1 MQALA
6 KRTVEEFGR
15 IDILINNAGILR
27 DKSFAKMEMA
37 DFRAVV
43 DVHLI
48 GSANASRAVWD
59 IMKGQNFGRILM
71 TTSTSGVYGNFG
83 QSNYGAAKA
92 GLVGLMNVLH
102 FEGDRYDIH
111 VNAIA
116 PTAATRMTGDVL
128 DEEMLVRLAP
138 ENVVPAAL
146 FLVSDQAPSRTML
159 LAGAGTVARMA
170 IVESE
175 GVYLPKSERTPE
187 AVAAAFKRSATYPTL
202 SRPMPVWRMLIA
214 LSRPPAHMRSSNDGL
229 KTRPKAEP
237 RSAYRE
243 FYQMQTRWSDMDIYG
258 HVNNVVY
265 MQYCDAALNRSLIA
279 AGALICL
286 APRPLV
292 SLRAIRRIIS
302 PRFPTR
308 TMSLLGFVSSIS
320 AIPVCCGDLAF
331 SRMAKS
337 WPQLKANMCMSMSTE
352 TRDARLR

>member
-1 MQALA
+1 MAISFENRVAIITGAGGGLGRAYALELAARGAKVIVNDFGGSRDGTGGASEAAEKVVAEIRAKGGVAIADAGNVTKFEDMQALA

-27 DKSFAKMEMA
+27 DKSFAKMEMS

-59 IMKGQNFGRILM
+59 VMKGQNYGRILM

-102 FEGDRYDIH
+102 FEGEKYDIH

-146 FLVSDQAPSRTML
+146 FLVSEQAPSRTVL

-175 GVYLPKSERTPE
+175 GVYLPKGERTPE
-187 AVAAAFKRSATYPTL
+187 AVAAAFTKLDDMTYFIETDAGL
-202 SRPMPVWRMLIA
+202 
-214 LSRPPAHMRSSNDGL
+214 AHVD
-229 KTRPKAEP
+229 
-237 RSAYRE
+237 
-243 FYQMQTRWSDMDIYG
+243 
-258 HVNNVVY
+258 
-265 MQYCDAALNRSLIA
+265 
-279 AGALICL
+279 
-286 APRPLV
+286 
-292 SLRAIRRIIS
+292 RIIA
-302 PRFPTR
+302 T
-308 TMSLLGFVSSIS
+308 
-320 AIPVCCGDLAF
+320 
-331 SRMAKS
+331 SRAHE
-337 WPQLKANMCMSMSTE
+337 AVE
-352 TRDARLR
+352 

>member
-1 MQALA
+1 MTISFENRVAIVTGAGGGLGRAYALELAARGAKVVVNDFGGSRDGTGGASEAAEKVVAEIRSKGGVAIADAGNVTKFEDMQALA

-59 IMKGQNFGRILM
+59 VMKGQNYGRILM

-102 FEGDRYDIH
+102 FEGDKYDIH
-111 VNAIA
+111 INAIA

-146 FLVSDQAPSRTML
+146 FLVSEQAPSRTVL

-175 GVYLPKSERTPE
+175 GVYLPKGERTPE
-187 AVAAAFKRSATYPTL
+187 AVAAAFSKIDDMTNFIETDAGL
-202 SRPMPVWRMLIA
+202 
-214 LSRPPAHMRSSNDGL
+214 AHVD
-229 KTRPKAEP
+229 
-237 RSAYRE
+237 
-243 FYQMQTRWSDMDIYG
+243 
-258 HVNNVVY
+258 
-265 MQYCDAALNRSLIA
+265 
-279 AGALICL
+279 
-286 APRPLV
+286 
-292 SLRAIRRIIS
+292 RIIA
-302 PRFPTR
+302 T
-308 TMSLLGFVSSIS
+308 
-320 AIPVCCGDLAF
+320 
-331 SRMAKS
+331 SRAH
-337 WPQLKANMCMSMSTE
+337 E
-352 TRDARLR
+352 VIE

>member
-1 MQALA
+1 MAISFENRVAIVTGAGGGLGRAYTLELAARGAKVVVNDFGGSRDGTGGASEAAEKVVAEIRSKGGIAMADAGNVTKFEDMQALA
-6 KRTVEEFGR
+6 KSTVDEFGR

-27 DKSFAKMEMA
+27 DKSFAKMEMS

-59 IMKGQNFGRILM
+59 VMKGQNYGRILM

-102 FEGDRYDIH
+102 FEGNKYDIH

-146 FLVSDQAPSRTML
+146 FLVSEEAPSRTVL

-175 GVYLPKSERTPE
+175 GVYLPKGERTPE
-187 AVAAAFKRSATYPTL
+187 AVAAAFTKIDDMTNFIETEAGL
-202 SRPMPVWRMLIA
+202 
-214 LSRPPAHMRSSNDGL
+214 AHVD
-229 KTRPKAEP
+229 
-237 RSAYRE
+237 
-243 FYQMQTRWSDMDIYG
+243 
-258 HVNNVVY
+258 
-265 MQYCDAALNRSLIA
+265 
-279 AGALICL
+279 
-286 APRPLV
+286 
-292 SLRAIRRIIS
+292 RIIA
-302 PRFPTR
+302 T
-308 TMSLLGFVSSIS
+308 
-320 AIPVCCGDLAF
+320 
-331 SRMAKS
+331 SRAH
-337 WPQLKANMCMSMSTE
+337 E
-352 TRDARLR
+352 VVE

>member
-1 MQALA
+1 MTISFENRVAIVTGAGGGLGRAYALELAGRGAKVVVNDFGGSRDGTGGASEAAEKVVAEIRAAGGTAIADAGNVTKFEDMQALA

-27 DKSFAKMEMA
+27 DKSFAKMEMS

-43 DVHLI
+43 DVHLN

-59 IMKGQNFGRILM
+59 IMKGQNYGRILM

-102 FEGDRYDIH
+102 FEGDKYDIH

-146 FLVSDQAPSRTML
+146 FLVSEQAPSRTVL
-159 LAGAGTVARMA
+159 LAGAGIVARMA

-175 GVYLPKSERTPE
+175 GVYLPKGERTPE
-187 AVAAAFKRSATYPTL
+187 AVAAAFTKIDDMTSFIETDAGL
-202 SRPMPVWRMLIA
+202 
-214 LSRPPAHMRSSNDGL
+214 AHVD
-229 KTRPKAEP
+229 
-237 RSAYRE
+237 
-243 FYQMQTRWSDMDIYG
+243 
-258 HVNNVVY
+258 
-265 MQYCDAALNRSLIA
+265 
-279 AGALICL
+279 
-286 APRPLV
+286 
-292 SLRAIRRIIS
+292 RIIATS
-302 PRFPTR
+302 RANE
-308 TMSLLGFVSSIS
+308 
-320 AIPVCCGDLAF
+320 AI
-331 SRMAKS
+331 
-337 WPQLKANMCMSMSTE
+337 E
-352 TRDARLR
+352 

>member
-1 MQALA
+1 MAISYENRVAIVTGAGGGLGRAYAFELAARGAKVVVNDFGGSRDGTGGASEAAEKVVAEIRSNGGVAIADAGNVTKFEDMQALT
-6 KRTVEEFGR
+6 KHTVEEFGR

-27 DKSFAKMEMA
+27 DKSFAKMEMS

-59 IMKGQNFGRILM
+59 IMKGQNYGRILM

-102 FEGDRYDIH
+102 FEGDKYDIH

-146 FLVSDQAPSRTML
+146 FLVSEQAPSRTVL

-175 GVYLPKSERTPE
+175 GVYLPKGERTPE
-187 AVAAAFKRSATYPTL
+187 AVAAAFTKIDDMTNFIETDAGL
-202 SRPMPVWRMLIA
+202 
-214 LSRPPAHMRSSNDGL
+214 AHVD
-229 KTRPKAEP
+229 
-237 RSAYRE
+237 
-243 FYQMQTRWSDMDIYG
+243 
-258 HVNNVVY
+258 
-265 MQYCDAALNRSLIA
+265 
-279 AGALICL
+279 
-286 APRPLV
+286 
-292 SLRAIRRIIS
+292 RIIA
-302 PRFPTR
+302 T
-308 TMSLLGFVSSIS
+308 
-320 AIPVCCGDLAF
+320 
-331 SRMAKS
+331 SR
-337 WPQLKANMCMSMSTE
+337 ANE
-352 TRDARLR
+352 VIE

>member
-6 KRTVEEFGR
+6 KRAVEEFGR

-59 IMKGQNFGRILM
+59 VMKGQNYGRILM

-102 FEGDRYDIH
+102 FEGDKYDIH

-146 FLVSDQAPSRTML
+146 FLVSEQAPSRTVL

-175 GVYLPKSERTPE
+175 GVYLPKGERTPE
-187 AVAAAFKRSATYPTL
+187 AVAAAFTKIDDMTNFIETDAGL
-202 SRPMPVWRMLIA
+202 
-214 LSRPPAHMRSSNDGL
+214 AHVD
-229 KTRPKAEP
+229 
-237 RSAYRE
+237 
-243 FYQMQTRWSDMDIYG
+243 
-258 HVNNVVY
+258 
-265 MQYCDAALNRSLIA
+265 
-279 AGALICL
+279 
-286 APRPLV
+286 
-292 SLRAIRRIIS
+292 RIIA
-302 PRFPTR
+302 T
-308 TMSLLGFVSSIS
+308 
-320 AIPVCCGDLAF
+320 
-331 SRMAKS
+331 SR
-337 WPQLKANMCMSMSTE
+337 ANE
-352 TRDARLR
+352 VVK

>member
-1 MQALA
+1 MAISFENRVAIVTGAGGGLGRAYAVELAGRGAKVVVNDFGGSRDGTGGASEAAEKVVAEIRARGGVAIADAGNVTKLEDMQALA

-27 DKSFAKMEMA
+27 DKSFAKMEMS

-59 IMKGQNFGRILM
+59 VMKGQNYGRILM

-102 FEGDRYDIH
+102 FEGDKYDIH

-146 FLVSDQAPSRTML
+146 FLVSEKAPSRTVL

-175 GVYLPKSERTPE
+175 GVYLPKGERTPE
-187 AVAAAFKRSATYPTL
+187 AVAAAFTKIDDMTNFIETDAGL
-202 SRPMPVWRMLIA
+202 
-214 LSRPPAHMRSSNDGL
+214 AHVD
-229 KTRPKAEP
+229 
-237 RSAYRE
+237 
-243 FYQMQTRWSDMDIYG
+243 
-258 HVNNVVY
+258 
-265 MQYCDAALNRSLIA
+265 
-279 AGALICL
+279 
-286 APRPLV
+286 
-292 SLRAIRRIIS
+292 RIIA
-302 PRFPTR
+302 T
-308 TMSLLGFVSSIS
+308 
-320 AIPVCCGDLAF
+320 
-331 SRMAKS
+331 SR
-337 WPQLKANMCMSMSTE
+337 ANE
-352 TRDARLR
+352 VIE

>member
-1 MQALA
+1 MAISFENRVAIVTGAGGGLGRAYALELAARGAKVVVNDFGGSRDGTGGASEAAEKVVAEIRSKGGAAMADAGNVTTFEDMQALA

-27 DKSFAKMEMA
+27 DKSFAKMEMS
-37 DFRAVV
+37 DFRAVI

-59 IMKGQNFGRILM
+59 VMKGQNYGRILM

-102 FEGDRYDIH
+102 FEGDKYDIH

-146 FLVSDQAPSRTML
+146 FLVSEQAPSRTVL

-175 GVYLPKSERTPE
+175 GVYLPKGERTPE
-187 AVAAAFKRSATYPTL
+187 AVAAAFTKIDDMTNFIETEAGL
-202 SRPMPVWRMLIA
+202 
-214 LSRPPAHMRSSNDGL
+214 AHVD
-229 KTRPKAEP
+229 
-237 RSAYRE
+237 
-243 FYQMQTRWSDMDIYG
+243 
-258 HVNNVVY
+258 
-265 MQYCDAALNRSLIA
+265 
-279 AGALICL
+279 
-286 APRPLV
+286 
-292 SLRAIRRIIS
+292 RIIA
-302 PRFPTR
+302 T
-308 TMSLLGFVSSIS
+308 
-320 AIPVCCGDLAF
+320 
-331 SRMAKS
+331 SRAH
-337 WPQLKANMCMSMSTE
+337 E
-352 TRDARLR
+352 VVE

>member
-1 MQALA
+1 MAISFENRVAIVTGAGGGLGRAYALELAARGAKVVVNDFGGSRDGTGGASEAAEKVVAEIRAKGGVAIADAGNVTKFEDMQALA
-6 KRTVEEFGR
+6 KRAVEEFGR

-59 IMKGQNFGRILM
+59 VMKGQNYGRILM

-102 FEGDRYDIH
+102 FEGDKYDIH

-146 FLVSDQAPSRTML
+146 FLVSEQAPSRTVL

-175 GVYLPKSERTPE
+175 GVYLPKGERTPE
-187 AVAAAFKRSATYPTL
+187 AVAAAFTKIDDMTNFIETDAGF
-202 SRPMPVWRMLIA
+202 
-214 LSRPPAHMRSSNDGL
+214 AHVD
-229 KTRPKAEP
+229 
-237 RSAYRE
+237 
-243 FYQMQTRWSDMDIYG
+243 
-258 HVNNVVY
+258 
-265 MQYCDAALNRSLIA
+265 
-279 AGALICL
+279 
-286 APRPLV
+286 
-292 SLRAIRRIIS
+292 RIIA
-302 PRFPTR
+302 T
-308 TMSLLGFVSSIS
+308 
-320 AIPVCCGDLAF
+320 
-331 SRMAKS
+331 SR
-337 WPQLKANMCMSMSTE
+337 ANE
-352 TRDARLR
+352 VVK

>member
-1 MQALA
+1 MSISFENRVAIVTGAGGGLGRAYALELAARGARVVINDFGGSRDGTGGASAAAEKVVAEIRAKGGVAIADAGNVTKFEDMQALA
-6 KRTVEEFGR
+6 KRAVEEFGR

-59 IMKGQNFGRILM
+59 VMKGQNYGRILI

-102 FEGDRYDIH
+102 FEGDKYDIH

-128 DEEMLVRLAP
+128 DKEMLVRLAP

-146 FLVSDQAPSRTML
+146 FLVSEQAPSRTVL

-175 GVYLPKSERTPE
+175 GVYLPKGERTPE
-187 AVAAAFKRSATYPTL
+187 AVAAAFTKIDDMTNFIETDAGL
-202 SRPMPVWRMLIA
+202 
-214 LSRPPAHMRSSNDGL
+214 AHVD
-229 KTRPKAEP
+229 
-237 RSAYRE
+237 
-243 FYQMQTRWSDMDIYG
+243 
-258 HVNNVVY
+258 
-265 MQYCDAALNRSLIA
+265 
-279 AGALICL
+279 
-286 APRPLV
+286 
-292 SLRAIRRIIS
+292 RIIA
-302 PRFPTR
+302 T
-308 TMSLLGFVSSIS
+308 
-320 AIPVCCGDLAF
+320 
-331 SRMAKS
+331 SRVH
-337 WPQLKANMCMSMSTE
+337 E
-352 TRDARLR
+352 VVE

>member
-1 MQALA
+1 MAISFENRVAIVTGAGGGLGRAYALELAARGAKVVVNDFGGSRDGTGGASEAAEKVVAEIRSKGGVAIADAGNVTRFEDMQALA

-27 DKSFAKMEMA
+27 DKSFAKMDMA

-59 IMKGQNFGRILM
+59 VMKGQNYGRILM

-102 FEGDRYDIH
+102 FEGDKYDIH

-146 FLVSDQAPSRTML
+146 FLVSEQAPSRTVL

-175 GVYLPKSERTPE
+175 GVYLPKGERTPE
-187 AVAAAFKRSATYPTL
+187 AVAAAFTKIDDMTNFIETDAGL
-202 SRPMPVWRMLIA
+202 
-214 LSRPPAHMRSSNDGL
+214 AHED
-229 KTRPKAEP
+229 
-237 RSAYRE
+237 
-243 FYQMQTRWSDMDIYG
+243 
-258 HVNNVVY
+258 
-265 MQYCDAALNRSLIA
+265 
-279 AGALICL
+279 
-286 APRPLV
+286 
-292 SLRAIRRIIS
+292 RIIA
-302 PRFPTR
+302 T
-308 TMSLLGFVSSIS
+308 
-320 AIPVCCGDLAF
+320 
-331 SRMAKS
+331 SR
-337 WPQLKANMCMSMSTE
+337 ANE
-352 TRDARLR
+352 VIE

>member
-1 MQALA
+1 MAISFENRVAIVTGAGGGLGRAYALELAARGAKVVVNDFGGSRDGTGGASEAAEKVVAEIRSKGGVAIADAGNVTKFEDMQALA
-6 KRTVEEFGR
+6 RRTVEEFGR

-27 DKSFAKMEMA
+27 DKSFAKMDMA

-59 IMKGQNFGRILM
+59 VMKGQNYGRILM

-102 FEGDRYDIH
+102 FEGDKYDIH

-128 DEEMLVRLAP
+128 DDEMLVRLAP

-146 FLVSDQAPSRTML
+146 FLVSEQAPSRTVL

-175 GVYLPKSERTPE
+175 GVYLPKGERTPE
-187 AVAAAFKRSATYPTL
+187 AVAAAFSKIDDMTNFIETDAGL
-202 SRPMPVWRMLIA
+202 
-214 LSRPPAHMRSSNDGL
+214 AHVD
-229 KTRPKAEP
+229 
-237 RSAYRE
+237 
-243 FYQMQTRWSDMDIYG
+243 
-258 HVNNVVY
+258 
-265 MQYCDAALNRSLIA
+265 
-279 AGALICL
+279 
-286 APRPLV
+286 
-292 SLRAIRRIIS
+292 RIIA
-302 PRFPTR
+302 T
-308 TMSLLGFVSSIS
+308 
-320 AIPVCCGDLAF
+320 
-331 SRMAKS
+331 SR
-337 WPQLKANMCMSMSTE
+337 ANE
-352 TRDARLR
+352 VIE

>member
-1 MQALA
+1 MAISFENRVAIVTGAGGGLGRAYALELAARGAKVVVNDFGGSRDGTGGASEAAEKVVAEIRSKGGVAIADAGNVTKFEDMQALA

-27 DKSFAKMEMA
+27 DKSFAKMDMA

-59 IMKGQNFGRILM
+59 VMKGQNYGRILM

-102 FEGDRYDIH
+102 FEGDKYDIH
-111 VNAIA
+111 FNAIA

-128 DEEMLVRLAP
+128 DDEMLVRLAP

-146 FLVSDQAPSRTML
+146 FLVSEQAPSRTVL

-175 GVYLPKSERTPE
+175 GVYLPKGERTPE
-187 AVAAAFKRSATYPTL
+187 AVAAAFSKIDDMTNFIETDAGL
-202 SRPMPVWRMLIA
+202 
-214 LSRPPAHMRSSNDGL
+214 AHVD
-229 KTRPKAEP
+229 
-237 RSAYRE
+237 
-243 FYQMQTRWSDMDIYG
+243 
-258 HVNNVVY
+258 
-265 MQYCDAALNRSLIA
+265 
-279 AGALICL
+279 
-286 APRPLV
+286 
-292 SLRAIRRIIS
+292 RIIA
-302 PRFPTR
+302 T
-308 TMSLLGFVSSIS
+308 
-320 AIPVCCGDLAF
+320 
-331 SRMAKS
+331 SR
-337 WPQLKANMCMSMSTE
+337 ANE
-352 TRDARLR
+352 VIE

>member
-1 MQALA
+1 MAISFENRVAIVTGAGGGLGRAYALELAGRGAKVVVNDFGGSRDGTGGTSEAAEKVVAEIRARGGVAIADAGNVTKLEDMQALA

-170 IVESE
+170 TVESE

-187 AVAAAFKRSATYPTL
+187 AVAAAFKKIGDISNFIETDAGL
-202 SRPMPVWRMLIA
+202 
-214 LSRPPAHMRSSNDGL
+214 AHVD
-229 KTRPKAEP
+229 
-237 RSAYRE
+237 
-243 FYQMQTRWSDMDIYG
+243 
-258 HVNNVVY
+258 
-265 MQYCDAALNRSLIA
+265 
-279 AGALICL
+279 
-286 APRPLV
+286 
-292 SLRAIRRIIS
+292 RIIA
-302 PRFPTR
+302 T
-308 TMSLLGFVSSIS
+308 
-320 AIPVCCGDLAF
+320 
-331 SRMAKS
+331 SRAH
-337 WPQLKANMCMSMSTE
+337 E
-352 TRDARLR
+352 VIE

>member
-1 MQALA
+1 MAISFENRVAIVTGAGGGLGRAYALELAARGAKVVVNDFGGSRDGTGGASEAAEKVVAEIRSKGGVAIADAGNVTRFEDMQALA

-27 DKSFAKMEMA
+27 DKSLAKMEMA

-59 IMKGQNFGRILM
+59 VMKGQNYGRILM

-102 FEGDRYDIH
+102 FEGDKYDIH

-146 FLVSDQAPSRTML
+146 FLVSEQAPSRTVL

-175 GVYLPKSERTPE
+175 GVYLPKGERTPE
-187 AVAAAFKRSATYPTL
+187 AVAAAFSKIDDMTNFIETDAGL
-202 SRPMPVWRMLIA
+202 
-214 LSRPPAHMRSSNDGL
+214 AHVD
-229 KTRPKAEP
+229 
-237 RSAYRE
+237 
-243 FYQMQTRWSDMDIYG
+243 
-258 HVNNVVY
+258 
-265 MQYCDAALNRSLIA
+265 
-279 AGALICL
+279 
-286 APRPLV
+286 
-292 SLRAIRRIIS
+292 RIIA
-302 PRFPTR
+302 T
-308 TMSLLGFVSSIS
+308 
-320 AIPVCCGDLAF
+320 
-331 SRMAKS
+331 SRAH
-337 WPQLKANMCMSMSTE
+337 E
-352 TRDARLR
+352 VIE

>member
-1 MQALA
+1 MTISFENRVAIVTGAGGGLGRAYALELAARGAKVVVNDFGGSRDGTGGASGAAEKVVAEIRAAGGTAIADAGNVTRFEDMQALA
-6 KRTVEEFGR
+6 KRAVEEFGR

-48 GSANASRAVWD
+48 GSANATRAVWD
-59 IMKGQNFGRILM
+59 VMKDQNYGRILM

-102 FEGDRYDIH
+102 FEGQKYDIRI
-111 VNAIA
+111 NAIA

-146 FLVSDQAPSRTML
+146 FLVSGQAPSRTTL

-175 GVYLPKSERTPE
+175 GVYLPKGERTPE
-187 AVAAAFKRSATYPTL
+187 AVAAAFAKIEDMANFIETDAGL
-202 SRPMPVWRMLIA
+202 
-214 LSRPPAHMRSSNDGL
+214 AHVD
-229 KTRPKAEP
+229 
-237 RSAYRE
+237 
-243 FYQMQTRWSDMDIYG
+243 
-258 HVNNVVY
+258 
-265 MQYCDAALNRSLIA
+265 
-279 AGALICL
+279 
-286 APRPLV
+286 
-292 SLRAIRRIIS
+292 RIIA
-302 PRFPTR
+302 T
-308 TMSLLGFVSSIS
+308 
-320 AIPVCCGDLAF
+320 
-331 SRMAKS
+331 SR
-337 WPQLKANMCMSMSTE
+337 ANE
-352 TRDARLR
+352 AVE

>member
-1 MQALA
+1 MTISFENRVAIVTGAGGGLGRAYALELAGRGAKVVVNDFGGSRDGTGGASEAAEKVVAEIRAAGGTAIADAGNVTKFEDMQALA
-6 KRTVEEFGR
+6 ERTVEEFGR

-27 DKSFAKMEMA
+27 DKSFAKMEMS

-59 IMKGQNFGRILM
+59 IMKGQDYGRILM

-102 FEGDRYDIH
+102 FEGDKYDIH

-146 FLVSDQAPSRTML
+146 FLVSEQAPSRTVL
-159 LAGAGTVARMA
+159 LAGAGIVARMA

-175 GVYLPKSERTPE
+175 GVYLPKGERTPE
-187 AVAAAFKRSATYPTL
+187 AVAAAFTKIDDMTSFIETDAGL
-202 SRPMPVWRMLIA
+202 
-214 LSRPPAHMRSSNDGL
+214 AHVD
-229 KTRPKAEP
+229 
-237 RSAYRE
+237 
-243 FYQMQTRWSDMDIYG
+243 
-258 HVNNVVY
+258 
-265 MQYCDAALNRSLIA
+265 
-279 AGALICL
+279 
-286 APRPLV
+286 
-292 SLRAIRRIIS
+292 RIIATS
-302 PRFPTR
+302 RANE
-308 TMSLLGFVSSIS
+308 
-320 AIPVCCGDLAF
+320 AI
-331 SRMAKS
+331 
-337 WPQLKANMCMSMSTE
+337 E
-352 TRDARLR
+352 